1 MSRNPTVLLIAT
13 LDTKIDE
20 AEYILK
26 CLEEMEI
33 SALILDP
40 SVRKSGIREVTITP
54 EDVAKAAGTTLEAVR
69 ALGHEGKAL
78 NTMTEGSIV
87 CAKSLYERTEING
100 IISLGGSMGTALG
113 TAVMREFP
121 FGLPKVMISTMAS
134 GMVKPYVG
142 TKDILM
148 LHSVAD
154 ISGLNSITRSV
165 LRNGASAVAGMAKS
179 YQKSTED
186 QKPIIMMSMLAT
198 VERCSRM
205 IRAEMEKIGYEVII
219 FHTSGTGGAA
229 MDELILE
236 KNVAAVVDLSII
248 EVTDYIYQG
257 LFAATP
263 DRCQSALKK
272 GIPVFFAPGNLDFMV
287 GGPLEEAKQ
296 KYPGKKYHVHNAQ
309 LTAVR
314 TGPEEMEE
322 VAKYFGSAFLS
333 IRRPT
338 EFFIPLKGFSN
349 HDSEHGHLHD
359 PSMPPIFEKLLR
371 KHCPADTPITA
382 LPYHINDPEF
392 AAAITASLKKA
403 LGHS

>member
-1 MSRNPTVLLIAT
+1 MPRKPTVLLIAT

-26 CLEEMEI
+26 CLEETGI
-33 SALILDP
+33 NTLILDP
-40 SVRKSGIREVTITP
+40 SVRKSGMREVTITP

-78 NTMTEGSIV
+78 NTMPEGSIA
-87 CAKSLYERTEING
+87 CAKSLFERTEING

-154 ISGLNSITRSV
+154 ISGLNSITRAV
-165 LRNGASAVAGMAKS
+165 LSNGASAVAGMAKF
-179 YQKSTED
+179 YRKSTGD

-205 IRAEMEKIGYEVII
+205 IRTEMEKIGYEVII

-272 GIPVFFAPGNLDFMV
+272 GIPVFAGTD
-287 GGPLEEAKQ
+287 
-296 KYPGKKYHVHNAQ
+296 
-309 LTAVR
+309 
-314 TGPEEMEE
+314 
-322 VAKYFGSAFLS
+322 
-333 IRRPT
+333 
-338 EFFIPLKGFSN
+338 N
-349 HDSEHGHLHD
+349 HDVTEISRGSFQNRSLAGVTTCIPKYSGD
-359 PSMPPIFEKLLR
+359 FFKDCKLAV
-371 KHCPADTPITA
+371 KNKDTRIRSNKGQIYP
-382 LPYHINDPEF
+382 
-392 AAAITASLKKA
+392 
-403 LGHS
+403 

>member
-33 SALILDP
+33 STLILDP

-87 CAKSLYERTEING
+87 CAKSLYEQTEING

-165 LRNGASAVAGMAKS
+165 LRNGASAVAGMAKC

-198 VERCSRM
+198 VE
-205 IRAEMEKIGYEVII
+205 
-219 FHTSGTGGAA
+219 
-229 MDELILE
+229 
-236 KNVAAVVDLSII
+236 
-248 EVTDYIYQG
+248 
-257 LFAATP
+257 P
-263 DRCQSALKK
+263 ALK
-272 GIPVFFAPGNLDFMV
+272 
-287 GGPLEEAKQ
+287 
-296 KYPGKKYHVHNAQ
+296 
-309 LTAVR
+309 
-314 TGPEEMEE
+314 
-322 VAKYFGSAFLS
+322 
-333 IRRPT
+333 
-338 EFFIPLKGFSN
+338 
-349 HDSEHGHLHD
+349 
-359 PSMPPIFEKLLR
+359 
-371 KHCPADTPITA
+371 
-382 LPYHINDPEF
+382 
-392 AAAITASLKKA
+392 
-403 LGHS
+403 

>member
-1 MSRNPTVLLIAT
+1 MSRNPTILLIAT

-20 AEYILK
+20 AEYVKK
-26 CLEEMEI
+26 CLEEMGI
-33 SALILDP
+33 DTLILDP
-40 SVRKSGIREVTITP
+40 SVRESGKREVTITP

-78 NTMTEGSIV
+78 STMTEGSII
-87 CAKSLYERTEING
+87 CAKALYERTEING
-100 IISLGGSMGTALG
+100 IISLGGSMGTGLG

-142 TKDILM
+142 TKDIMM

-154 ISGLNSITRSV
+154 IAGLNSITSSV
-165 LRNGASAVAGMAKS
+165 LRNGASAVAVMAKS

-198 VERCSRM
+198 VESCSKM
-205 IRAEMEKIGYEVII
+205 IRDEMEKIGYEVII

-248 EVTDYIYQG
+248 EVTDYMYKG

-272 GIPVFFAPGNLDFMV
+272 EIPVFFATGNLDFMV
-287 GGPLEEAKQ
+287 GGPLEMAKQ
-296 KYPGKKYHVHNAQ
+296 QFPGKRYHVHNAQ

-322 VAKYFGSAFLS
+322 VAKYFGSAFS
-333 IRRPT
+333 NIRQPT
-338 EFFIPLKGFSN
+338 EFFIPLKGFSH
-349 HDSEHGHLHD
+349 HDSEQGHLHD
-359 PSMPPIFEKLLR
+359 LSMPPIFEELLR
-371 KHCPADTPITA
+371 KHCPSDTPITA
-382 LPYHINDPEF
+382 LPYHINDAEF
-392 AAAITASLKKA
+392 AAAITTSLKKA
-403 LGHS
+403 LGH

>member
-1 MSRNPTVLLIAT
+1 
-13 LDTKIDE
+13 
-20 AEYILK
+20 
-26 CLEEMEI
+26 
-33 SALILDP
+33 
-40 SVRKSGIREVTITP
+40 
-54 EDVAKAAGTTLEAVR
+54 VAKAAGTTLEAVR
-69 ALGHEGKAL
+69 AFGHEGKAL
-78 NTMTEGSIV
+78 DTMTEGSIV
-87 CAKSLYERTEING
+87 CAKSLYEQTEING
-100 IISLGGSMGTALG
+100 IISLGGSMGTGLG

-142 TKDILM
+142 TKDIMM

-165 LRNGASAVAGMAKS
+165 LSNGASAMAGMAKS

-186 QKPIIMMSMLAT
+186 NKPIIMMSMLAT
-198 VERCSRM
+198 VESCSKM

-263 DRCQSALKK
+263 DRCQSALRKE
-272 GIPVFFAPGNLDFMV
+272 IPVFFAPGNLDFMV
-287 GGPLEEAKQ
+287 GGPLEAAKQ
-296 KYPGKKYHVHNAQ
+296 QFPGKRYHVHNAQ

-322 VAKYFGSAFLS
+322 VAKYFGSAFSS

-349 HDSEHGHLHD
+349 HDSEQGHLHD
-359 PSMPPIFEKLLR
+359 LSMPPIFEELLR

-403 LGHS
+403 LSR

>member
-1 MSRNPTVLLIAT
+1 MSGNPTVLLIAT

-33 SALILDP
+33 NTLILDP
-40 SVRKSGIREVTITP
+40 SVRKSGNRAVTITP
-54 EDVAKAAGTTLEAVR
+54 EEVAKAAGTTLEAVR

-78 NTMTEGSIV
+78 SKMTEGAIV
-87 CAKSLYERTEING
+87 CAKSLFEKTEIHG
-100 IISLGGSMGTALG
+100 IISLGGSMGTGLG
-113 TAVMREFP
+113 TAVMRELP

-142 TKDILM
+142 TKDIMM

-165 LRNGASAVAGMAKS
+165 LRSGAGAVAGMAKS
-179 YQKSTED
+179 YRRESTED

-198 VERCSRM
+198 VESCSRM

-229 MDELILE
+229 MDELVLE

-248 EVTDYIYQG
+248 EVTDYMYNG

-263 DRCQSALKK
+263 DRCRSALKK
-272 GIPVFFAPGNLDFMV
+272 GIPTFFAPGNLDFMV
-287 GGPLEEAKQ
+287 GGPLEAARQ
-296 KYPGKKYHVHNAQ
+296 QFPGKRYHVHNAQ

-322 VAKYFGSAFLS
+322 VAKYFGKAFS
-333 IRRPT
+333 EIRRPT
-338 EFFIPLKGFSN
+338 EFFIPLKGFSH
-349 HDSEHGHLHD
+349 HDSEQGHLYD
-359 PSMPPIFEKLLR
+359 LTMPPIFEALMR
-371 KHCPADTPITA
+371 KYCPADTLITA
-382 LPYHINDPEF
+382 LPCHINDPEF
-392 AAAITASLKKA
+392 AAAVTTSLKKA
-403 LGHS
+403 LGH

>member
-1 MSRNPTVLLIAT
+1 MSKNPTVLLIAT

-20 AEYILK
+20 AEYIVK
-26 CLEEMEI
+26 CLEEMGI
-33 SALILDP
+33 STLILDP
-40 SVRKSGIREVTITP
+40 SVRKSGNMEVTISP

-78 NTMTEGSIV
+78 SAMTEGSIV
-87 CAKSLYERTEING
+87 CAKALFEKTEING
-100 IISLGGSMGTALG
+100 IISLGGSMGTGLG

-142 TKDILM
+142 TKDIMM

-165 LRNGASAVAGMAKS
+165 LSNGASAVAGMAKS
-179 YQKSTED
+179 YKKSPED

-198 VERCSRM
+198 VESCSKM

-248 EVTDYIYQG
+248 EVTDFIYHG

-272 GIPVFFAPGNLDFMV
+272 GIPTFFAPGNLDFMV
-287 GGPLEEAKQ
+287 GGPLEAAKQ
-296 KYPGKKYHVHNAQ
+296 QFPGKRYHVHNAQ

-314 TGPEEMEE
+314 TGPKEMEE
-322 VAKYFGSAFLS
+322 VAKYFGKAFS
-333 IRRPT
+333 DIRPPT
-338 EFFIPLKGFSN
+338 EFFIPLKGFSH
-349 HDSEHGHLHD
+349 HDSEYGHLQD
-359 PSMPPIFEKLLR
+359 LSMPPIFEELLR
-371 KHCPADTPITA
+371 KHCPDDTPITA
-382 LPYHINDPEF
+382 LPYHMNDPEF
-392 AAAITASLKKA
+392 AAAITTSLKKA
-403 LGHS
+403 LGH

>member
-1 MSRNPTVLLIAT
+1 MPKNPTVLLIAT

-26 CLEEMEI
+26 CLEDMEI
-33 SALILDP
+33 NTLILDP
-40 SVRKSGIREVTITP
+40 SVRESGKREVTIAP
-54 EDVAKAAGTTLEAVR
+54 EDVAKEAGTTLEAVR

-78 NTMTEGSIV
+78 SAMTKGSII
-87 CAKSLYERTEING
+87 CAKALFEKTEING
-100 IISLGGSMGTALG
+100 IISLGGSMGTGLG

-154 ISGLNSITRSV
+154 ISGLNSITGTV

-179 YQKSTED
+179 YQKSTEGE
-186 QKPIIMMSMLAT
+186 KPIIMMSMLAT
-198 VERCSRM
+198 VESCSRM

-229 MDELILE
+229 MDELVLE

-248 EVTDYIYQG
+248 EVTDFIYHG

-272 GIPVFFAPGNLDFMV
+272 GIPVFFAAGNLDFMV
-287 GGPLEEAKQ
+287 GGPLEAAKRQ
-296 KYPGKKYHVHNAQ
+296 FPGKRYHVHNAQ

-322 VAKYFGSAFLS
+322 VAKYFGKAFS
-333 IRRPT
+333 DIRTPT

-349 HDSEHGHLHD
+349 HDSEQGHLHD
-359 PSMPPIFEKLLR
+359 LSMPPIFEELLR

-392 AAAITASLKKA
+392 AVAITGSLKKA
-403 LGHS
+403 LGRS

>member
-1 MSRNPTVLLIAT
+1 MSRKPTVLLIAT

-26 CLEEMEI
+26 CLEEMGI
-33 SALILDP
+33 KTLILDP
-40 SVRKSGIREVTITP
+40 SVRKRGIMKVAITP
-54 EDVAKAAGTTLEAVR
+54 EDVARAAGTTLEAVR

-78 NTMTEGSIV
+78 NTMTEGSIA
-87 CAKSLYERTEING
+87 CAKSLYEKTEING
-100 IISLGGSMGTALG
+100 IISLGGSMGTGLG

-186 QKPIIMMSMLAT
+186 EKPIIMMTMLAT

-229 MDELILE
+229 MDELVLE
-236 KNVAAVVDLSII
+236 KKVAAVVDLSII
-248 EVTDYIYQG
+248 EVTDYIYHG

-263 DRCQSALKK
+263 DRCQAALKK
-272 GIPVFFAPGNLDFMV
+272 GIPTFFAPGNLDFMV
-287 GGPLEEAKQ
+287 GGPLEEARKQ
-296 KYPGKKYHVHNAQ
+296 YPGKKYHVHNAQ

-314 TGPEEMEE
+314 TGPEEMEA
-322 VAKYFGSAFLS
+322 VAKYFGSAFSS

-338 EFFIPLKGFSN
+338 GFFIPLKGFSS
-349 HDSEHGHLHD
+349 HDSEQGHLHD
-359 PSMPPIFEKLLR
+359 PSMPPVFERLLR
-371 KHCPADTPITA
+371 KHCPTDTPITA

-392 AAAITASLKKA
+392 AAAITSSLKKA

>member
-1 MSRNPTVLLIAT
+1 MSKNPTVLLIAT
-13 LDTKIDE
+13 LDTKIEE
-20 AEYILK
+20 ARYTVK
-26 CLEEMEI
+26 CLEEMGVNT
-33 SALILDP
+33 LILDP
-40 SVRKSGIREVTITP
+40 SVRKSGSMNVAITP

-78 NTMTEGSIV
+78 STMTNGAII
-87 CAKSLYERTEING
+87 CAKSLFEKEEISG
-100 IISLGGSMGTALG
+100 IISLGGSMGTGLA

-121 FGLPKVMISTMAS
+121 FGLPKVMVSTMAS

-142 TKDILM
+142 TKDIMM

-165 LRNGASAVAGMAKS
+165 LSNGAGAVAGMAKS
-179 YQKSTED
+179 YKKSTENG
-186 QKPIIMMSMLAT
+186 KPIIMMSMLAT
-198 VERCSRM
+198 VETCSKM

-229 MDELILE
+229 MDELIME

-248 EVTDYIYQG
+248 EVTDYIYHG

-263 DRCQSALKK
+263 DRCQAALKK

-287 GGPLEEAKQ
+287 GGPLEAAKQ
-296 KYPGKKYHVHNAQ
+296 QFPGKRYHVHNAQ

-322 VAKYFGSAFLS
+322 VAKYLGNAFS
-333 IRRPT
+333 DIRPPT
-338 EFFIPLKGFSN
+338 EFFIPLKGFSS
-349 HDSEHGHLHD
+349 HDSKQGHLYD
-359 PSMPPIFEKLLR
+359 LSMPPVFLELMR
-371 KHCPADTPITA
+371 KHCPADTKLTA
-382 LPYHINDPEF
+382 LPCHINDPEF
-392 AAAITASLKKA
+392 SAAVTASLKRA

>member
-1 MSRNPTVLLIAT
+1 MSTKPTVLLIAT

-20 AEYILK
+20 TEYVLK
-26 CLEEMEI
+26 CLEDDRI
-33 SALILDP
+33 NTLILDP
-40 SVRKSGIREVTITP
+40 SIREKVERDVTISP
-54 EDVAKAAGTTLEAVR
+54 EEVAKSAGTTIEDVR

-78 NTMTEGSIV
+78 AAMIEGSIV
-87 CAKSLYERTEING
+87 CAKSLFDKAEING
-100 IISLGGSMGTALG
+100 IIAIGGAMGTMLG

-121 FGLPKVMISTMAS
+121 VGLPKVMISTMAS
-134 GMVKPYVG
+134 GMVKPYVW
-142 TKDILM
+142 TKDIMM

-154 ISGLNSITRSV
+154 ISGLNLITRSI
-165 LRNGASAVAGMAKS
+165 LTNGAGAVAGMAKR
-179 YQKSTED
+179 YQQSTDD
-186 QKPIIMMSMLAT
+186 QKPLIMISMLAT
-198 VERCSRM
+198 VEPCSKM

-236 KNVAAVVDLSII
+236 RNVAAVVDLSII
-248 EVTDYIYQG
+248 EVTDYIYHG

-263 DRCQSALKK
+263 DRCRAALKK
-272 GIPVFFAPGNLDFMV
+272 GIPVFFAPGNLDFIV
-287 GGPLEEAKQ
+287 GGPLEAAKLQ
-296 KYPGKKYHVHNAQ
+296 FPGKRYHVHNAQ

-322 VAKYFGSAFLS
+322 VAKYFGNAFS
-333 IRRPT
+333 DIRRPDG
-338 EFFIPLKGFSN
+338 FFIPLKGFSH

-359 PSMPPIFEKLLR
+359 LSMPPIFEELLR

-382 LPYHINDPEF
+382 LPCHINDPEF

-403 LGHS
+403 LGH

>member
-1 MSRNPTVLLIAT
+1 MSRKPNVLLIAT
-13 LDTKIDE
+13 LDTKLDE

-26 CLEEMEI
+26 CLEDDGI
-33 SALILDP
+33 NPLILDP
-40 SVRKSGIREVTITP
+40 SIRNKVDREVTISP
-54 EDVAKAAGTTLEAVR
+54 EEVAKAAGTTIEAVR

-78 NTMTEGSIV
+78 AAMTEGAVV
-87 CAKSLYERTEING
+87 CARSLFEKTDING
-100 IISLGGSMGTALG
+100 VISIGGAMGTMLG
-113 TAVMREFP
+113 TAVMRELP

-134 GMVKPYVG
+134 GMVKPYVW
-142 TKDILM
+142 TKDIMM

-154 ISGLNSITRSV
+154 ISGLNSITRTV
-165 LRNGASAVAGMAKS
+165 LTNGAGAVAGMAKK
-179 YQKSTED
+179 YQQTTED
-186 QKPIIMMSMLAT
+186 QKPFIMISMLAT
-198 VERCSRM
+198 VEPCSKM

-248 EVTDYIYQG
+248 EVTDYIYNG

-263 DRCQSALKK
+263 DRCKSALKK
-272 GIPVFFAPGNLDFMV
+272 GIPTFFAPGNLDFMV
-287 GGPLEEAKQ
+287 GGPLEAAKQ
-296 KYPGKKYHVHNAQ
+296 QFPGKKYHVHNAQ

-322 VAKYFGSAFLS
+322 VAKYLGRAFSDL
-333 IRRPT
+333 RRPDG
-338 EFFIPLKGFSN
+338 FFIPLKGFSH
-349 HDSEHGHLHD
+349 HDSDEGHLHD
-359 PSMPPIFEKLLR
+359 LSMPPIFEELLK

-392 AAAITASLKKA
+392 AYAITASLKKA
-403 LGHS
+403 LGH

>member
-1 MSRNPTVLLIAT
+1 MSRNPTILLIAT

-20 AEYILK
+20 AEYVKK
-26 CLEEMEI
+26 CLEEMGI
-33 SALILDP
+33 DTLILDP
-40 SVRKSGIREVTITP
+40 SVRESGKREVTITP
-54 EDVAKAAGTTLEAVR
+54 EDVAKATGTTLEAVR

-78 NTMTEGSIV
+78 STMTEGSII
-87 CAKSLYERTEING
+87 CAKALYERTEING
-100 IISLGGSMGTALG
+100 IISLGGSMGTGLG

-142 TKDILM
+142 TKDIMM

-154 ISGLNSITRSV
+154 IAGLNSITSSV

-198 VERCSRM
+198 VESCSKM
-205 IRAEMEKIGYEVII
+205 IRDEMEEIGYEVII

-272 GIPVFFAPGNLDFMV
+272 EIPVFFAPGNLDFMV
-287 GGPLEEAKQ
+287 GGPLEMAKQ
-296 KYPGKKYHVHNAQ
+296 QFPGKRYHVHNAQ

-322 VAKYFGSAFLS
+322 VAKYLGSAFS
-333 IRRPT
+333 NIRQPT
-338 EFFIPLKGFSN
+338 EFFIPLKGFSS
-349 HDSEHGHLHD
+349 HDSEQGHLHD
-359 PSMPPIFEKLLR
+359 PSMPPIFDELLR
-371 KHCPADTPITA
+371 KHCPPDTPITA

-392 AAAITASLKKA
+392 AAAITASLKRA
-403 LGHS
+403 LGH

>member
-1 MSRNPTVLLIAT
+1 MSGMPTVLLIAT
-13 LDTKIDE
+13 LDTKLDE

-26 CLEEMEI
+26 CLEEMGVNT
-33 SALILDP
+33 LILDP
-40 SVRKSGIREVTITP
+40 SVRKSGNREVTISP

-69 ALGHEGKAL
+69 DLGHEGKAL
-78 NTMTEGSIV
+78 STMTEGSII
-87 CAKSLYERTEING
+87 CAKKLYEQRDFNG
-100 IISLGGSMGTALG
+100 IISLGGSMGTGLG

-134 GMVKPYVG
+134 GMVKPYVW
-142 TKDILM
+142 TKDIMM

-154 ISGLNSITRSV
+154 IAGLNSITSSV
-165 LRNGASAVAGMAKS
+165 LKNGASAVAGMAKS
-179 YQKSTED
+179 YQKSREA

-198 VERCSRM
+198 VETCSKM
-205 IRAEMEKIGYEVII
+205 IRTEIEKIGYEVII

-236 KNVAAVVDLSII
+236 KDVAAVVDLSII
-248 EVTDYIYQG
+248 EVTDYIYKG

-272 GIPVFFAPGNLDFMV
+272 DIPVIYAPGNLDFMV
-287 GGPLEEAKQ
+287 GGPLELAKQ
-296 KYPGKKYHVHNAQ
+296 QFPGKRYHVHNAQ

-322 VAKYFGSAFLS
+322 VAKYFGSAFS
-333 IRRPT
+333 NIRQPT

-349 HDSEHGHLHD
+349 HDSEQGHLHD
-359 PSMPPIFEKLLR
+359 LSMPPIFEDLLR
-371 KHCPADTPITA
+371 KYCPDDTVITA
-382 LPYHINDPEF
+382 LPYHINDAEF

-403 LGHS
+403 LGH

>member
-26 CLEEMEI
+26 CLEEMGI
-33 SALILDP
+33 STLILDP
-40 SVRKSGIREVTITP
+40 SVRESGKREVTITP

-69 ALGHEGKAL
+69 GLGHEGKAL
-78 NTMTEGSIV
+78 STMTEGSII
-87 CAKSLYERTEING
+87 CAKALYERTEING
-100 IISLGGSMGTALG
+100 IISLGGSMGTGLG

-142 TKDILM
+142 TKDIMM

-154 ISGLNSITRSV
+154 ISGLNSITSTV
-165 LRNGASAVAGMAKS
+165 LKNGASAVAGMAKS

-198 VERCSRM
+198 VESCSKM
-205 IRAEMEKIGYEVII
+205 IRAEMERIGYEVII

-229 MDELILE
+229 MDELVLE
-236 KNVAAVVDLSII
+236 KDVAAVVDLSII
-248 EVTDYIYQG
+248 EVTDFMYKG

-272 GIPVFFAPGNLDFMV
+272 DIPVFFAPGNLDFMV
-287 GGPLEEAKQ
+287 GGPLEMAKQ
-296 KYPGKKYHVHNAQ
+296 QFPGKRYHVHNAQ

-322 VAKYFGSAFLS
+322 VAKYLGSAFS
-333 IRRPT
+333 NIRLPT

-349 HDSEHGHLHD
+349 HDSEQGHLHD
-359 PSMPPIFEKLLR
+359 PSMPPIFEELLR

-392 AAAITASLKKA
+392 AAAVTASLKKA
-403 LGHS
+403 LGH